1 MKNSTELELTFS
13 SDVESSAE
21 FGDRVDNA
29 LEAFYLLSLSEGNS
43 VTLDDEISFNALFG
57 AEYNLT
63 GTAAGANGSY
73 VYTVTGFQFQNGNG
87 KTAEIHFGE

>member
-21 FGDRVDNA
+21 FGDPVDNA
-29 LEAFYLLSLSEGNS
+29 LEAFYLLSLSEDA
-43 VTLDDEISFNALFG
+43 TLDDEISFNALFG

-63 GTAAGANGSY
+63 GTAAGATGSY